1 MLFRSI
7 TAGERSGN
15 LTGVLEQYIS
25 YLKVTTGFRSR
36 LVTTMIYPAFLVGT
50 AIVIVAYIVTYA
62 MPQFASLYKELD
74 VPLPA
79 ITSFLLDIAVPLK
92 NYMLIAMAVAAV
104 GAAGIYVWTRSD
116 GGALAIDKLKPRIPL
131 LGDIWLKAQIAQFVR
146 TVSTLLGG
154 GTPLVSAMHT
164 SSAAIASRLISTSVD
179 AAAERVREGETMHVS
194 LAETRLVPELAL
206 EMIEVGE
213 ASGALPAMLQSVAEF
228 YEEEV
233 NTRLQRMLTW
243 LPLVILLLMAV
254 VVGFILLA
262 LYMPLFSVQ
271 IGANGG

>member
-1 MLFRSI
+1 
-7 TAGERSGN
+7 
-15 LTGVLEQYIS
+15 
-25 YLKVTTGFRSR
+25 
-36 LVTTMIYPAFLVGT
+36 
-50 AIVIVAYIVTYA
+50 
-62 MPQFASLYKELD
+62 
-74 VPLPA
+74 
-79 ITSFLLDIAVPLK
+79 
-92 NYMLIAMAVAAV
+92 
-104 GAAGIYVWTRSD
+104 
-116 GGALAIDKLKPRIPL
+116 
-131 LGDIWLKAQIAQFVR
+131 AQVAQFVR

-271 IGANGG
+271 IGANGA